1 MTFCYVRMG
10 YNFSVFIKELAQKYL
25 SCNLFRQKMN
35 NGTHARF
42 MQNTTVF
49 KSSSKL
55 SLNQRWFV
63 CKSWRRDW
71 AHSQIRYMLTKHP
84 DGPRKTPILHYYF
97 MHYLGFDLETG
108 IHKSKCQAYKMS
120 VSVPSAILKVQ
131 ERLFCPGHSTS
142 STWLTINS
150 GRAQTGTCDWIN
162 ISGLEGLKREAPGR
176 RKCFGVLNRENAHVN
191 EAKRRAGAYSAQY
204 WGGN

>member
-1 MTFCYVRMG
+1 
-10 YNFSVFIKELAQKYL
+10 
-25 SCNLFRQKMN
+25 MN
-35 NGTHARF
+35 DSTHARF

-49 KSSSKL
+49 KSS
-55 SLNQRWFV
+55 Q
-63 CKSWRRDW
+63 SWRRERG
-71 AHSQIRYMLTKHP
+71 HSPRSEIKTLFQEKVWDIRLQSTPME
-84 DGPRKTPILHYYF
+84 TPILFYYL
-97 MHYLGFDLETG
+97 MYYLGFHLETG
-108 IHKSKCQAYKMS
+108 IHQSKCQAYKMS